1 MEQLKNCT
9 TCGHRKGGP
18 LGGYGR
24 CGLSGYYCSTE
35 RTYPTSCGKNFEG
48 WVPRPPSLFR
58 RLIEAIIKKLS

>member
-9 TCGHRKGGP
+9 TCGHRKDGM
-18 LGGYGR
+18 
-24 CGLSGYYCSTE
+24 CQLSGLTHNVERVLNSTCDVGF
-35 RTYPTSCGKNFEG
+35 SG